1 MIDEAEVVKAL
12 RRQHGLTLRQTE
24 ERTGV
29 SSASISN
36 IEHGRHKVSMYVFQ
50 RVLEAFDLELMIV
63 KKGTVK

>member
-12 RRQHGLTLRQTE
+12 RKINHMTLRDVAD
-24 ERTGV
+24 RSGV
-29 SSASISN
+29 SFASISN